1 MGYEARIVVP
11 EQAGA
16 AASVA
21 ASAASNSRAILAIVS
36 TAVLAAIALRFWA
49 IGERALW
56 LDEGYSA
63 WFSELSWSRLW
74 FETPRYETHPPVYYS
89 MLKLWRAF
97 VGDDAAALRSLSAVA
112 GVAAVPVV
120 ALAAQSLGR
129 ITGFSRPLMLIALAA
144 GLAALSPRLVVIAQ
158 DARPYA
164 TLLLA
169 YALALACW
177 LRLTLSFRGGRHP
190 DGHFLD
196 WLGLGL
202 GTALTLWLH
211 GLGILHAAALL
222 GALVLTGVPGATRRR
237 WRRMIATVGL
247 VGLTYLP
254 CLFMILDR
262 RGDWSSG
269 WVEWDPIRFP
279 GALLDLYG
287 FHEQTEIWTPIAA
300 RIVFALLIA
309 LGLRGLWRGGDRPVA
324 LGLALLVL
332 FPPLAAA
339 MLSQLGDPVFV
350 PRTLVA
356 VLVPAYLLTALGL
369 AQTARRPAMLLGGT
383 AALIL
388 LINLAETLT
397 RPSLEAWDEV
407 AATLKREMAPAD
419 VVWVYPNEAVF
430 AVERALGKSAAPQAI
445 PAPFPALH
453 VAGSRPAGS
462 PGVVGIDEASAR
474 QWAAVQAPH
483 GKATVWL
490 VIGNPALFDPR
501 GEVARGL
508 ASGRRGGRVHEWRQI
523 RLQPLYSK

>member
-11 EQAGA
+11 EETGA
-16 AASVA
+16 AASA
-21 ASAASNSRAILAIVS
+21 RAPALSSTHAVLAIVS
-36 TAVLAAIALRFWA
+36 TAALAAVALRFWA

-63 WFSELSWSRLW
+63 WFSELSWPRLW
-74 FETPRYETHPPVYYS
+74 FETPLYETHPPFYYS
-89 MLKLWRAF
+89 MLKLWRAII
-97 VGDDAAALRSLSAVA
+97 GDDAAALRSLSAVA
-112 GVAAVPVV
+112 GVAAVPVI
-120 ALAAQSLGR
+120 ALAARSLGR
-129 ITGFSRPLMLIALAA
+129 ITGANRPLMLIAVAA

-164 TLLLA
+164 ILLLA
-169 YALALACW
+169 YALSLACW
-177 LRLTLSFRGGRHP
+177 LRLTLCFRGGSHP
-190 DGHFLD
+190 DGRLFD
-196 WLGLGL
+196 WLGLGV

-222 GALVLTGVPGATRRR
+222 GALVLTGVPGGTRRR
-237 WRRMIATVGL
+237 WRRMFVTVGL

-254 CLFMILDR
+254 CLLMILDR

-269 WVEWDPIRFP
+269 WVRWDPIRFP

-287 FHEQTEIWTPIAA
+287 LHQQTEIWTPIAA

-309 LGLRGLWRGGDRPVA
+309 LGLRRLWRGGHRPVA
-324 LGLALLVL
+324 LGLGLLVL
-332 FPPLAAA
+332 FPPLAAGL
-339 MLSQLGDPVFV
+339 LSQLGDPVFV

-356 VLVPAYLLTALGL
+356 VLAPAYIVAAFGLTQMPL
-369 AQTARRPAMLLGGT
+369 RPAVLLSGT

-388 LINLAETLT
+388 AINLAQTLA

-407 AATLKREMAPAD
+407 AAILKHEMAPGD

-430 AVERALGKSAAPQAI
+430 PVERALGDSAAPQAI
-445 PAPFPALH
+445 PEPFPALRS
-453 VAGSRPAGS
+453 AGSRPAGS
-462 PGVVGIDEASAR
+462 PAVVGIDGAAAR
-474 QWAAVQAPH
+474 QWAAAHAPA

-490 VIGNPALFDPR
+490 VIGNSDLFDPQ

-508 ASGRRGGRVHEWRQI
+508 ASGRRGGRLHQWRRI

>member
-1 MGYEARIVVP
+1 MLYEARIVVP
-11 EQAGA
+11 EAAEA
-16 AASVA
+16 AASAPAYVA
-21 ASAASNSRAILAIVS
+21 SKNRAFVAIVS
-36 TAVLAAIALRFWA
+36 TAVLVAIFIRFWA

-63 WFSELSWSRLW
+63 WFSELSWTRLW
-74 FETPRYETHPPVYYS
+74 FETPRYEPHPPVYYS
-89 MLKLWRAF
+89 MLKLWRTF
-97 VGDDAAALRSLSAVA
+97 TGDDAAALRSLSAIA
-112 GVAAVPVV
+112 GVATVPVI
-120 ALAAQSLGR
+120 ALAARSLGR
-129 ITGFSRPLMLIALAA
+129 ITGASGPMMLIALAG

-164 TLLLA
+164 ILLLA
-169 YALALACW
+169 YGLSLACW
-177 LRLTLSFRGGRHP
+177 LRLTLCFRSSHP
-190 DGHFLD
+190 DGRFLD

-222 GALVLTGVPGATRRR
+222 GALVLTGVHGATRRR
-237 WRRMIATVGL
+237 WWRMIVTVGL
-247 VGLTYLP
+247 VAFTYLP

-269 WVEWDPIRFP
+269 WVPWDPIRFP

-287 FHEQTEIWTPIAA
+287 FHEQTEVWTPIAA

-309 LGLRGLWRGGDRPVA
+309 LGLRRLWLGGNRPVA

-332 FPPLAAA
+332 LPPLAAA
-339 MLSQLGDPVFV
+339 LLSQLGNPVFV

-356 VLVPAYLLTALGL
+356 VLAPAYLVAALGL
-369 AQTARRPAMLLGGT
+369 AQMPRRPAILVGGT

-388 LINLAETLT
+388 VLNLAETLA

-407 AATLKREMAPAD
+407 AATLKHEMAPGD
-419 VVWVYPNEAVF
+419 IVWVYPNDTVF
-430 AVERALGKSAAPQAI
+430 PVERALGTGAPPQGI
-445 PAPFPALH
+445 PAPFPALEA
-453 VAGSRPAGS
+453 AGSRPAGS
-462 PGVVGIDEASAR
+462 PAVVGIDRASAR
-474 QWAAVQAPH
+474 QWAEAHAPV

-490 VIGNPALFDPR
+490 VIRNPDLFDPG

-508 ASGRRGGRVHEWRQI
+508 ASGRRSGRLHQWRQI